1 MMVKQTTQRELFS
14 YKIFPEP
21 NETSTQIFNEFKRE
35 YNIAF
40 TGYVNSLNALDAP
53 TDNEIRKLAGAVTI
67 STGNDGMSS
76 GAKGDEK
83 IVELICKSRS
93 KEIPVYANPWVFSG
107 YSFWD
112 NWEYKGT
119 ANSVRDCWYCQLA
132 CWIHQDV
139 IDSIN
144 AINAGSSSVDTS
156 AVKRLLSVRF
166 GAETRETGLDL
177 PVYVTETRG
186 GLCLPWTGRKCNEKI
201 DVVHFSVSAVVRA
214 NDVLKF
220 MSALSSEKE
229 HVFAGYKGELAP
241 VKYKHNQITVLESSI
256 APVDRNSA
264 ENKRYYYGPDAIVQI
279 DLICEYV
286 FNRQGYDPI
295 KPQSVAN
302 DIAGTSTDGSSPSY
316 DMGGPG
322 GGFGMPG
329 MPGGMQ

>member
-1 MMVKQTTQRELFS
+1 M
-14 YKIFPEP
+14 
-21 NETSTQIFNEFKRE
+21 
-35 YNIAF
+35 
-40 TGYVNSLNALDAP
+40 
-53 TDNEIRKLAGAVTI
+53 
-67 STGNDGMSS
+67 
-76 GAKGDEK
+76 
-83 IVELICKSRS
+83 
-93 KEIPVYANPWVFSG
+93 
-107 YSFWD
+107 
-112 NWEYKGT
+112 
-119 ANSVRDCWYCQLA
+119 
-132 CWIHQDV
+132 
-139 IDSIN
+139 
-144 AINAGSSSVDTS
+144 
-156 AVKRLLSVRF
+156 
-166 GAETRETGLDL
+166 
-177 PVYVTETRG
+177 YVTETRG
-186 GLCLPWTGRKCNEKI
+186 GCLPWTGRKCNEKI